1 MSSPENAAS
10 ANRSVERPA
19 SVHSAAVAAEL
30 VSGGS
35 LEMGAHRPQDARE
48 IAAQL
53 PAGTPVYVNHLPR
66 HRLLDTLPTLVAVRE
81 AGLEPVPH
89 IAARRIRDRAEIQA
103 FLGRAVRDAGVRK
116 ALILG
121 GDEPE
126 ALGDYADGAA
136 LLRDD
141 LLAASGLREIGL
153 PGYPE
158 GHPRI
163 PRAVLERAFAE
174 KLSLAAGHGL
184 GTYIVTQF
192 SFAPARVIEYCAG
205 LARTAPAVPIY
216 VGLAGPTNPI
226 ALLRFAQRC
235 GVSASLRALRA
246 QGMDAVRLVT
256 HTDPELQLSALARY
270 CAVHAECNVVGV
282 HLFTFGGVT
291 SSAAWMNR
299 HISSRGSAP
308 AG

>member
-1 MSSPENAAS
+1 MSSLENAAS
-10 ANRSVERPA
+10 GSRSVDRP
-19 SVHSAAVAAEL
+19 VGRRAAGIAAEL

-48 IAAQL
+48 IAALL

-66 HRLLDTLPTLVAVRE
+66 HRLLDTLPTLVAVRK

-89 IAARRIRDRAEIQA
+89 IAARRIKDRAELQA
-103 FLGRAVRDAGVRK
+103 YLSRAVGDAGVRK

-121 GDEPE
+121 GDEAE
-126 ALGDYADGAA
+126 ALGAYADGAA
-136 LLRDD
+136 LIREG
-141 LLAASGLREIGL
+141 LLASAGVKEVGL

-174 KLSLAAGHGL
+174 KRSLAAAQGL
-184 GTYIVTQF
+184 GTYVVTQF
-192 SFAPARVIEYCAG
+192 SFAPARIIEYCAG
-205 LARTAPAVPIY
+205 MARSAPDVPIY
-216 VGLAGPTNPI
+216 VGLAGPTNPV

-235 GVSASLRALRA
+235 GVSASLRALRT

-256 HTDPELQLSALARY
+256 HTDPEQQLSTLARY
-270 CAVHAECNVVGV
+270 CEAHVDCNVVGV

-299 HISSRGSAP
+299 YISSRGSSA
-308 AG
+308 

>member
-1 MSSPENAAS
+1 MSSPAS
-10 ANRSVERPA
+10 AVE
-19 SVHSAAVAAEL
+19 SQGIAAEL

-35 LEMGAHRPQDARE
+35 LEMGAHRPQDARD
-48 IAAQL
+48 IAALL

-66 HRLLDTLPTLVAVRE
+66 HRLLDNLPTLVAVRE
-81 AGLEPVPH
+81 AGLEPIPH
-89 IAARRIRDRAEIQA
+89 IAARRIKDRTELQT
-103 FLGRAVRDAGVRK
+103 FLTRAVGDAGVRK

-126 ALGDYADGAA
+126 AIGAYADAA
-136 LLRDD
+136 SLIREG

-163 PRAVLERAFAE
+163 PSTVLEKAFAE
-174 KLSLAAGHGL
+174 KRSLAAAQGL
-184 GTYIVTQF
+184 GTYVVTQF

-205 LARTAPAVPIY
+205 LARTAPSVPVY
-216 VGLAGPTNPI
+216 VGLAGPTNPV

-235 GVSASLRALRA
+235 GVSASLRALRT

-256 HTDPELQLSALARY
+256 HTDPADQLAALAHY
-270 CAVHAECNVVGV
+270 CSVHADCNVVGV
-282 HLFTFGGVT
+282 HLFTFGGVV
-291 SSAAWMNR
+291 SSASWMNR
-299 HISSRGSAP
+299 YVASRGSP
-308 AG
+308 A

>member
-1 MSSPENAAS
+1 MSSPAS
-10 ANRSVERPA
+10 AVE
-19 SVHSAAVAAEL
+19 SQGIAAEL

-35 LEMGAHRPQDARE
+35 LEMGAHRPQDARD
-48 IAAQL
+48 IAALL

-66 HRLLDTLPTLVAVRE
+66 HRLLDNLPTLVAVRE
-81 AGLEPVPH
+81 AGLEPIPH
-89 IAARRIRDRAEIQA
+89 IAARRIKDRTELQT
-103 FLGRAVRDAGVRK
+103 FLTRAVGDAGVRK

-126 ALGDYADGAA
+126 AIGAYADAA
-136 LLRDD
+136 SLIREG

-163 PRAVLERAFAE
+163 PSTVLEKAFAE
-174 KLSLAAGHGL
+174 KRSLAAAQGL
-184 GTYIVTQF
+184 GTYVVTQF

-205 LARTAPAVPIY
+205 LARSAPSVPVY
-216 VGLAGPTNPI
+216 VGLAGPTNPL

-256 HTDPELQLSALARY
+256 HTDPADQLAALAHY
-270 CAVHAECNVVGV
+270 CAVHTDCNVVGA
-282 HLFTFGGVT
+282 HLFTFGGV
-291 SSAAWMNR
+291 AAAARWINR
-299 HISSRGSAP
+299 QLVG
-308 AG
+308 

>member
-1 MSSPENAAS
+1 MSSPAS
-10 ANRSVERPA
+10 AVDR
-19 SVHSAAVAAEL
+19 AAGIAAEL

-35 LEMGAHRPQDARE
+35 LEMGAHRPQDARD
-48 IAAQL
+48 IAALL

-66 HRLLDTLPTLVAVRE
+66 HKLLDTLPTLIAVRE
-81 AGLEPVPH
+81 AGLEPIPH
-89 IAARRIRDRAEIQA
+89 IAARRIRDRAELQS
-103 FLGRAVRDAGVRK
+103 FLTRAAGDAGVRK

-121 GDEPE
+121 GDEPA
-126 ALGDYADGAA
+126 ALGAYADGAA
-136 LLRDD
+136 LLREG
-141 LLAASGLREIGL
+141 LLAASGLREIAL

-163 PRAVLERAFAE
+163 ASAALERAFAE
-174 KLSLAAGHGL
+174 KLSLAAAQGL
-184 GTYIVTQF
+184 GTYVVTQF

-205 LARTAPAVPIY
+205 LARSAPSVPVY
-216 VGLAGPTNPI
+216 VGLAGPTNPV

-235 GVSASLRALRA
+235 GVSASLRALRT

-256 HTDPELQLSALARY
+256 HTDPADQLTALAHY
-270 CAVHAECNVVGV
+270 CAVHADCNVVGV

-299 HISSRGSAP
+299 YIASRGSTA
-308 AG
+308 

>member
-1 MSSPENAAS
+1 MSSLAS
-10 ANRSVERPA
+10 AVDPA
-19 SVHSAAVAAEL
+19 GIAAEL

-35 LEMGAHRPQDARE
+35 LEMGAHRPQDARD
-48 IAAQL
+48 IAALL

-66 HRLLDTLPTLVAVRE
+66 HRLLDTLPTLIAVRE

-89 IAARRIRDRAEIQA
+89 IAARRIKDRAELQA
-103 FLGRAVRDAGVRK
+103 FLSRAVGEAGVRK

-126 ALGDYADGAA
+126 ALGAYADGAA
-136 LLRDD
+136 LLREG

-163 PRAVLERAFAE
+163 ARTVLESAFAE
-174 KLSLAAGHGL
+174 KRSLAAGQGL
-184 GTYIVTQF
+184 GTYVVTQF

-205 LARTAPAVPIY
+205 LARRAPGVPVY
-216 VGLAGPTNPI
+216 VGLAGPTNPV

-235 GVSASLRALRA
+235 GVSASLRALRS

-270 CAVHAECNVVGV
+270 CAAHAECNVVGV

-299 HISSRGSAP
+299 YIASRGNTR
-308 AG
+308 